1 MYLLDTNIYINFYDR
16 YYPINH
22 FATFWE
28 KFIPILQNQIMIP
41 DVVVRE
47 NMHNPWFKS
56 DLLANNYQKDFID
69 HRNYQEEWVA
79 VLNYIANSDVYS
91 DKVSSVDT
99 SSFDINF
106 ENPNLD
112 ELGSRDYPSNYN
124 DFIDLITISE
134 SEQKN
139 IKNKLSNDLNEENEQ
154 FKKEPKYNLLEKW
167 LNQFEEKN
175 ITQIIVLGHSLGK
188 VDKGYFELINQKYHS
203 TTWCISYYNKQDQV
217 FENAQSLSFYNK
229 LNFKQF
235 NTLLK

>member
-28 KFIPILQNQIMIP
+28 KFIPILQNQIMIS

-91 DKVSSVDT
+91 DKALIGDRAWTNENIADGWLIAIAKKENCTIVSD
-99 SSFDINF
+99 
-106 ENPNLD
+106 ELPNPNLNSLHKSKNPKVPDVAKADPFNVRCINMLQFFD
-112 ELGSRDYPSNYN
+112 EV
-124 DFIDLITISE
+124 
-134 SEQKN
+134 
-139 IKNKLSNDLNEENEQ
+139 
-154 FKKEPKYNLLEKW
+154 NL
-167 LNQFEEKN
+167 
-175 ITQIIVLGHSLGK
+175 K
-188 VDKGYFELINQKYHS
+188 V
-203 TTWCISYYNKQDQV
+203 
-217 FENAQSLSFYNK
+217 
-229 LNFKQF
+229 
-235 NTLLK
+235 